1 MTQITVHHRSPLPNT
16 YRAARVSS
24 LFNVEGD
31 ADFKISLE
39 APLKDRPWQI
49 GLIKGPSGSGKSSIA
64 RALFGAR
71 RLKCA
76 NRWPGKGAIV
86 DEITP
91 GGSFDAVTAALSAVG
106 LGSVPSWLRP
116 YAALSTGEKF
126 RADLARVLCERP
138 GLFVMDEFTS
148 AIDRRVATIAA
159 GAFGKAWR
167 RGPGQFVA
175 VACHDDVEDWLQPD
189 WVIDTGRGGEFAW
202 RRLRRCPSLEV
213 EIHQTDGSHWPT
225 FEPHHYLK
233 TNNVIAGSFYLARAE
248 GVDVAHLAV
257 SPRPGLREARACRFV
272 VLPEWQGLGI
282 GLRFLTE
289 VAALWRRGLNRFE
302 RPMPTLI
309 NTSHPGLCRRLR
321 AHDQWMQT
329 SCLLYGGARKQ
340 VGLKG
345 GMAGHLRAVQGFRY
359 IE

>member
-39 APLKDRPWQI
+39 APLMDRPWQI

-138 GLFVMDEFTS
+138 GLFVM
-148 AIDRRVATIAA
+148 
-159 GAFGKAWR
+159 
-167 RGPGQFVA
+167 GQM
-175 VACHDDVEDWLQPD
+175 
-189 WVIDTGRGGEFAW
+189 
-202 RRLRRCPSLEV
+202 
-213 EIHQTDGSHWPT
+213 
-225 FEPHHYLK
+225 
-233 TNNVIAGSFYLARAE
+233 LARIEAMLKASSSFEEFREMLLASSDDIDAAE
-248 GVDVAHLAV
+248 LEAVLA
-257 SPRPGLREARACRFV
+257 SAMLAGETGGRAMIEGEAD
-272 VLPEWQGLGI
+272 G
-282 GLRFLTE
+282 
-289 VAALWRRGLNRFE
+289 
-302 RPMPTLI
+302 
-309 NTSHPGLCRRLR
+309 
-321 AHDQWMQT
+321 
-329 SCLLYGGARKQ
+329 
-340 VGLKG
+340 
-345 GMAGHLRAVQGFRY
+345 
-359 IE
+359 